1 MILRMAPDTSPN
13 FESAIGGPVD
23 LDEIEAKLDA
33 VEVALVRLEN
43 GTYFTDEVTGK
54 PLDEQLLISN
64 PIARRS

>member
-1 MILRMAPDTSPN
+1 MADDTSP
-13 FESAIGGPVD
+13 D
-23 LDEIEAKLDA
+23 LNDIDASLDA

-43 GTYFTDEVTGK
+43 GTYFTDEITGN

>member
-13 FESAIGGPVD
+13 FESAIDGPLD

>member
-1 MILRMAPDTSPN
+1 MILRMALDTSPD
-13 FESAIGGPVD
+13 FESASGGAPD
-23 LDEIEAKLDA
+23 LDDIEAKLDA
-33 VEVALVRLEN
+33 VEVALVRLED

>member
-1 MILRMAPDTSPN
+1 MILRMADDTSP
-13 FESAIGGPVD
+13 D
-23 LDEIEAKLDA
+23 LDDIDASLNA

-43 GTYFTDEVTGK
+43 GTYFTDEITGK